1 MAEKPDE
8 ISKMYQYY
16 KSARKCHIL
25 ISMDNPWKP
34 QEIVENLQFVN
45 HILTH
50 MSASSLASEARLTE
64 SMTNKLSEWA
74 DKPWMFDLDKPTVKS
89 AALNPGLLNCYSTC
103 TLYVRS
109 LFDKLYFSRVWTF
122 EEMLLGKNITMW
134 GINKQSISCIG
145 ALGDWIN
152 LATDSNDKALK
163 LRNWITEPR
172 FLIPELLGVILAIIE
187 EDILS
192 LAALQKQVNGIN
204 SARTDIINGGPYWWY
219 DNHMGICN
227 VFSAIS
233 RRPRSCYNK
242 ADIFKGLLGVFNGL
256 FTVEEI
262 KREMSGDDMGKIS
275 FAFFKQLSIKTGRA
289 WTKLAIS
296 HGERKEWDW
305 IPVIANYDKLM
316 TTDCFAGVVNLGQ
329 LSRKQDGLAKTT
341 AMIGIDGVPQKC
353 MKILLRRQESR
364 GFQFAFKG
372 CNCGKKLTTGFLKN
386 ELIPTYDGVRDVV
399 ADETGKMLVH
409 CAMIL
414 GNVMDPGCDLVEYR
428 EKLLSK
434 LQPDWHWSDRNAK
447 PVEWFHRC
455 VSGTFW
461 ENPGLLRTHNMSMNY
476 RMRDMKECRSRL
488 ENDST
493 ESILCEVLVN
503 CGCTIIAP
511 FSWIFEAITAVS
523 GSSLGETTVTQS
535 KDNRIEVRDGLGLV
549 QVGNVGKAYNLVA
562 FGGDVDSHKSY
573 AHTCRTTRP
582 DRSAIPKLP
591 WPRGRALVGEEF
603 RHSFTD
609 GLRDYGYVPTGGS
622 GNLLI
627 YRNHPV
633 GDYKIIGVCIDDYI
647 PNKKSQIVTIK

>member
-1 MAEKPDE
+1 MVEGVDWDMTIDKSKIEEIKTLMQEDDVLSFMWVDCLCINQTDKAEKHNE

-64 SMTNKLSEWA
+64 KMTNKLSEWA

-163 LRNWITEPR
+163 LRNWITESR
-172 FLIPELLGVILAIIE
+172 FLIPELLG
-187 EDILS
+187 
-192 LAALQKQVNGIN
+192 KQVNGIN
-204 SARTDIINGGPYWWY
+204 SARTDIINGGPYWWCE
-219 DNHMGICN
+219 NHMGICN

-233 RRPRSCYNK
+233 IRPRSCYK
-242 ADIFKGLLGVFNGL
+242 KEDIFKGLLGVFNGL

-262 KREMSGDDMGKIS
+262 EREMSGDDMEKIS

-305 IPVIANYDKLM
+305 IPVIANNNKLM
-316 TTDCFAGVVNLGQ
+316 TTDCFAGVY
-329 LSRKQDGLAKTT
+329 
-341 AMIGIDGVPQKC
+341 
-353 MKILLRRQESR
+353 MKILLRHQENR

-372 CNCGKKLTTGFLKN
+372 CNCGKKITTGLLKS

-399 ADETGKMLVH
+399 ADETGRMLVH

-414 GNVMDPGCDLVEYR
+414 GNVVDPGYDLVRYR

-455 VSGTFW
+455 DGRH
-461 ENPGLLRTHNMSMNY
+461 E
-476 RMRDMKECRSRL
+476 RMQIPSR
-488 ENDST
+488 ERQH
-493 ESILCEVLVN
+493 EEHLCEVRVN

-535 KDNRIEVRDGLGLV
+535 KDDRIELKDGLGLV
-549 QVGNVGKAYNLVA
+549 QVGNVGKAYDLVA

-573 AHTCRTTRP
+573 AHTCRTTKADKP
-582 DRSAIPKLP
+582 AIPKVP

-603 RHSFTD
+603 SHSFTD
-609 GLRDYGYVPTGGS
+609 KLRNYGYVPTGGS

-627 YRNHPV
+627 YRSHPV
-633 GDYKIIGVCIDDYI
+633 DDYKIIGVCIDDYL
-647 PNKKSQIVTIK
+647 PNKKGSQTVTIK